1 MLLRTTALRAKG
13 DVRVVT
19 VIACGCQQSGDI
31 HIRQEPPERRRT
43 PLILIQQ
50 AHRVIRIRGNAL
62 SAASDKQGGAIQRN
76 KPPWFRV
83 EKG

>member
-1 MLLRTTALRAKG
+1 
-13 DVRVVT
+13 
-19 VIACGCQQSGDI
+19 
-31 HIRQEPPERRRT
+31 
-43 PLILIQQ
+43 LILIQQ